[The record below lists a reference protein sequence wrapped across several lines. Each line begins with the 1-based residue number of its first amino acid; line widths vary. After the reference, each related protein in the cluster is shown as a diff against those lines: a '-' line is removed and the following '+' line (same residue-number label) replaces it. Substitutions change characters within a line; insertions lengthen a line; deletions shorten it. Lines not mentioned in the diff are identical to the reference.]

1 MFNYVFG
8 MESAILIEDCYFG
21 RLFKESCHMAI
32 TQITL
37 VCYLHKEPFIS
48 GALLHNIHP
57 QMMVLIAKIL
67 KPICVGKHPNFR

>member
-21 RLFKESCHMAI
+21 LLFEESCHD
-32 TQITL
+32 
-37 VCYLHKEPFIS
+37 CYHTNYTS
-48 GALLHNIHP
+48 LLSTYGTIYFRCLTRNIHP

-67 KPICVGKHPNFR
+67 KPIYVEKHPNFR